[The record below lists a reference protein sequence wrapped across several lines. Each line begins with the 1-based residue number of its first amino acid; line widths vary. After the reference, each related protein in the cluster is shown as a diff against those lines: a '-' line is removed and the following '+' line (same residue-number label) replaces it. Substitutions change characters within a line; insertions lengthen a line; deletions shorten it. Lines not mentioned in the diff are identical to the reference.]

1 MFTDVSKYIIF
12 LAFLYSFL
20 INLNDTYLIQH
31 ILNILLVKLN
41 SFTRPSTSR

>member
-12 LAFLYSFL
+12 LVFLYSFL

-31 ILNILLVKLN
+31 MLNILLVKLN
-41 SFTRPSTSR
+41 SFTGLSMSR

>member
-31 ILNILLVKLN
+31 MLNILLVKLN
-41 SFTRPSTSR
+41 SFTGLSMSR

>member
-1 MFTDVSKYIIF
+1 MFTTVSKYIIF
-12 LAFLYSFL
+12 SAFLYSIL

-41 SFTRPSTSR
+41 SFTGLSMSR

>member
-12 LAFLYSFL
+12 SAFLFSFL

-31 ILNILLVKLN
+31 MLNILLVKLN
-41 SFTRPSTSR
+41 SFTGLSMSR